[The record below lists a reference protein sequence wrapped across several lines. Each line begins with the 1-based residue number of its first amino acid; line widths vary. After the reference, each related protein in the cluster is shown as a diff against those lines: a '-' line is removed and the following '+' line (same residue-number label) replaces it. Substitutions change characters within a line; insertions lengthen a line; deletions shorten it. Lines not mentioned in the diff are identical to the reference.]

1 MKVVFATLLGLL
13 FFGAQQSASPSRGFV
28 VVHPPKLIVTRFRL
42 RAAPVAVTAT
52 AGAVWVVV
60 ETQGLKAQLRRLD
73 SSSGR
78 VRFSAVIG
86 RSGPDFG
93 AAAEAD
99 GVVFAAAGDHV
110 IRVVAATAG
119 VRRAFVAGEGAAIA
133 IGFDSVWVASIGQQ
147 RDWVTRLSETTLA
160 VEARIPVAV
169 QPVALRAAFGS
180 VWLAT
185 TESLQKIDPATDRS
199 KSTTVL
205 TNNPI
210 GLLLFGG
217 RLWLYQLDDVMTA
230 VAGPGSSA
238 LQLTLPFRPGAVAVT
253 PTRIWATDNCG
264 CMRGTIALLN
274 ARTHRLIAEWKIG
287 ETPVAL
293 VAAGDVAY
301 VATFN
306 DGTLSRVHLSDY
318 KKPTGPEHV
327 VADG

>member
-1 MKVVFATLLGLL
+1 M
-13 FFGAQQSASPSRGFV
+13 
-28 VVHPPKLIVTRFRL
+28 
-42 RAAPVAVTAT
+42 
-52 AGAVWVVV
+52 
-60 ETQGLKAQLRRLD
+60 
-73 SSSGR
+73 
-78 VRFSAVIG
+78 
-86 RSGPDFG
+86 
-93 AAAEAD
+93 
-99 GVVFAAAGDHV
+99 
-110 IRVVAATAG
+110 
-119 VRRAFVAGEGAAIA
+119 
-133 IGFDSVWVASIGQQ
+133 
-147 RDWVTRLSETTLA
+147 RLSETTLG
-160 VEARIPVAV
+160 VEARIPVVV

-199 KSTTVL
+199 KST
-205 TNNPI
+205 I
-210 GLLLFGG
+210 GLLLFCG

-274 ARTHRLIAEWKIG
+274 ARTHRLIAERKIG

-306 DGTLSRVHLSDY
+306 DGTLSRVHLSD
-318 KKPTGPEHV
+318 
-327 VADG
+327 